1 MVCFL
6 KKNICNLRMYT
17 ENKKRVI
24 KIEGGIVTE
33 VLVTHDLDVI
43 TMCKNVF
50 KKVMYFLGKLK
61 EGG

>member
-6 KKNICNLRMYT
+6 KKNLCNLGIFT

-24 KIEGGIVTE
+24 KIESGIVTE

-50 KKVMYFLGKLK
+50 KKVMYF
-61 EGG
+61 